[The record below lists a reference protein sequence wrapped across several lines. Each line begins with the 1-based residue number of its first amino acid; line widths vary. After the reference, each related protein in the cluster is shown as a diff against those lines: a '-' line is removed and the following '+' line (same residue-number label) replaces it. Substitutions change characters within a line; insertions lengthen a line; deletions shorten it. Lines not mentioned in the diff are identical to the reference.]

1 MFGTIK
7 TTNIQNKTPKYH
19 RKKKLQEKFAEDIAN
34 QGALMDGM
42 GRQLLSLEYS
52 TTHTK

>member
-1 MFGTIK
+1 MKKEEKQPTLK
-7 TTNIQNKTPKYH
+7 TKPLSIIE
-19 RKKKLQEKFAEDIAN
+19 KKLQEKFAEDIAN
-34 QGALMDGM
+34 QGALMDSM